1 MPSEPLTYATRPPLR
16 RRVWRRVRL
25 PLLVVSL
32 LAALL
37 LARPAWRRADRWLVD
52 REVARWRQHS
62 RQILDQR
69 PDWQSDA
76 ARDEALRHLRAT
88 VAAFEPDLP
97 AALDHRDPRV
107 RDAAATAAY
116 TAAGRFGQYRMHSR
130 FHTEPLFAEQTRAG
144 IWQSCVAEMR
154 LDSFTGQLLLD
165 AINYSATDDAA
176 PIDLRPAIAAWP
188 DLSTQQRKGL
198 IDLVHQLG
206 PQTPLAGELILLAS
220 ETNQPAVRY
229 ALDQLVWHWFSPWVL
244 ALHEKG
250 SPMGYWRMPDDRE
263 IMDPVAA
270 VEALGGDQTAPIPMY
285 SLPLAVVGHFGPRAG
300 GVAVKY
306 LPALD
311 ATAAQES
318 RLPPQRAFAAT
329 AARAIRAANNLPQPA
344 TRPAP

>member
-52 REVARWRQHS
+52 REIARWRQY
-62 RQILDQR
+62 DQVIFDRR
-69 PDWQSDA
+69 PDWRSDA
-76 ARDEALRHLRAT
+76 VRAEAIRHLRAT
-88 VAAFEPDLP
+88 VAGFERELP
-97 AALDHRDPRV
+97 AGLGHRDPRV
-107 RDAAATAAY
+107 RDAAANAAY
-116 TAAGRFGQYRMHSR
+116 MAASQFARYRLHR
-130 FHTEPLFAEQTRAG
+130 LAGDEPLFTAPIRAA
-144 IWQSCVAEMR
+144 IWQRCIAEMR
-154 LDSFTGQLLLD
+154 LNSYTAQPLLYTVQ
-165 AINYSATDDAA
+165 YSATDDAG
-176 PIDLRPAIAAWP
+176 PIDLRPAIEAWP
-188 DLSTQQRKGL
+188 NLSATQQEGL

-206 PQTPLAGELILLAS
+206 PQTPLAGDLLLLAS
-220 ETNQPAVRY
+220 QTPTPAVRY
-229 ALDQLVWHWFSPWVL
+229 ALGQLVWHWFSPWVL

-270 VEALGGDQTAPIPMY
+270 VEALGGDQTAPVPMGP
-285 SLPLAVVGHFGPRAG
+285 LPLAVVGHFGPRAG

-329 AARAIRAANNLPQPA
+329 AIRAIRAANNLPQPA